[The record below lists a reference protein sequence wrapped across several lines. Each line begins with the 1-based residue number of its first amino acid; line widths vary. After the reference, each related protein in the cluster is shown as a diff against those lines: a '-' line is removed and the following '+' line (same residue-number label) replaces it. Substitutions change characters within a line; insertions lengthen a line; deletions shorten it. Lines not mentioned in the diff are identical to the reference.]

1 MQLKEVPLVALH
13 WQVACSILSQNL
25 GRSSSVF
32 ILIVNQALAG
42 KKSTLSQTN
51 FNRGMTRNV
60 VWVEEERFRGF
71 ACSECSWRFDS
82 SAAPTGK
89 SFDEM
94 MRNFELQRD
103 KEFASHVCAGHTK
116 TAGSKHS
123 I

>member
-1 MQLKEVPLVALH
+1 MFLRT
-13 WQVACSILSQNL
+13 C
-25 GRSSSVF
+25 GGSSSVF
-32 ILIVNQALAG
+32 VLIVDQALAG

-51 FNRGMTRNV
+51 FKRGMTRNV

-103 KEFASHVCAGHTK
+103 KEFASHVCAGHPK

>member
-1 MQLKEVPLVALH
+1 MVHRSAGSPVA
-13 WQVACSILSQNL
+13 IPRL
-25 GRSSSVF
+25 GLSSVWP
-32 ILIVNQALAG
+32 G
-42 KKSTLSQTN
+42 KKTPLSETK
-51 FNRGMTRNV
+51 FNREMPRTL

-71 ACSECSWRFDS
+71 ACSECSWRLDS
-82 SAAPTGK
+82 SVAPTGK

-103 KEFASHVCAGHTK
+103 KEFASHVCVGHTK